1 MDLGY
6 ISQTHIVTAFGI
18 MRLSYTYSLSKCR
31 YHRFHQLIVTS
42 RPKYPVHLQIFVH
55 SFHSNCSAQAQWVL
69 GILLAARGASY
80 GVRDSRGSIRDSA
93 SGSLGGVSHGV
104 CHALG
109 SIRDRGVSVAYDGMT
124 PRSDGTCWGR
134 GQRGNGLP
142 KQALRLGIWHERKES
157 RRSDA
162 V

>member
-134 GQRGNGLP
+134 GERAEGEWASEAGP
-142 KQALRLGIWHERKES
+142 ATWHLARKE
-157 RRSDA
+157 R
-162 V
+162 VTT